1 MSWEDINSG
10 ALAFVLGAA
19 LVLFFSSFSHGHDFW
34 INHGGYHNKAGEWC
48 CGDNDCHVEKAT
60 HIPSGWKLGSGELVR
75 EDKVLP
81 SEDHDIWVCR
91 VPTDNHVRCVFVP
104 MESW

>member
-10 ALAFVLGAA
+10 ALAFVLGA
-19 LVLFFSSFSHGHDFW
+19 LFVLIFSSFSHGHDLW
-34 INHGGYHNKAGEWC
+34 IGNHAYKNKGGEWC

-60 HIPSGWKLGSGELVR
+60 HIPNGWKLSSGELVR

-91 VPTDNHVRCVFVP
+91 VPATNNVRCVFVP